1 MGEVAGVGGVEVEVE
16 VEVEVGWGR
25 EHASVCHLVEAFG
38 ERLPLRSNA
47 STASS

>member
-1 MGEVAGVGGVEVEVE
+1 MGVEVEVG
-16 VEVEVGWGR
+16 VEVGVEVRGGGGG

-38 ERLPLRSNA
+38 ERPPVRSNA